1 MIIFVLFQSI
11 DIDIFILDYQKEIFR
26 TKPIEEAGQEFQAS
40 SIDRHKY
47 ISVKKTLRRG
57 RSKDEDSCYVEHE
70 TMDINVLLS
79 KNNDDKFKE
88 MVNHTK
94 TVKNKNTGAKQNSLM
109 SSDEQGEKI
118 KTGKGTVTSE
128 QTGTLKTGHD
138 CSTNKGDKPDIRIE
152 LRENTNSSD
161 SSGFTRNS
169 QDEGKIK
176 SFLEAE
182 SCTMRKELS
191 PIQSVRTANSDI
203 MIITQS
209 NDEET
214 PDDNGS
220 EIDLKTFLNTELVP
234 LPEKPKKKSKKHKRC
249 SKPLKPPSKKNGTT
263 EKQKNGF
270 DNDAFVNESEN
281 KFRRTLPSKRHSI
294 ESIDDINTLASCD
307 KNEAGSSVTCSRD
320 SIEATSDGP
329 ESIQNPLSDNEV
341 MSLNPDTEEEEAITL
356 ADDNLESN
364 DNHENDN
371 NSANQIFQINN
382 KFQKHKNETKENH
395 DESQD
400 KNLILN
406 DDMSCDDLEFSDFDA
421 EDDEKKPDEVVKMD
435 TNQNIS
441 KRNNSAKKINS
452 LRGTAPYRSNRQK
465 YIGMNT
471 SVKNG
476 RLPSLKNN

>member
-1 MIIFVLFQSI
+1 MIIY
-11 DIDIFILDYQKEIFR
+11 IFILDYQKEVFR
-26 TKPIEEAGQEFQAS
+26 TKPIEEAGEEFQAS

-57 RSKDEDSCYVEHE
+57 RSKDEDSCYLEHE
-70 TMDINVLLS
+70 TTDINVLLS

-88 MVNHTK
+88 MINNQTK
-94 TVKNKNTGAKQNSLM
+94 TVKSENTGVNQNSLM
-109 SSDEQGEKI
+109 SSGEQGEKM
-118 KTGKGTVTSE
+118 KTGKGIVTSE
-128 QTGTLKTGHD
+128 QSGTLKTGNNY
-138 CSTNKGDKPDIRIE
+138 NKGDKQDIRIE

-169 QDEGKIK
+169 QDESKIK
-176 SFLEAE
+176 SFLEVE
-182 SCTMRKELS
+182 SSTMRKELS
-191 PIQSVRTANSDI
+191 PIQSARTVNSDI

-214 PDDNGS
+214 PDGDGS

-249 SKPLKPPSKKNGTT
+249 SKPPKPPSKKNGMT

-270 DNDAFVNESEN
+270 DNDAFENESEN
-281 KFRRTLPSKRHSI
+281 KFRRTLPSKRHSFG
-294 ESIDDINTLASCD
+294 SIDDINTLASRD
-307 KNEAGSSVTCSRD
+307 KNEAGSSATCRRD
-320 SIEATSDGP
+320 SIEAASDGP

-341 MSLNPDTEEEEAITL
+341 MSLNPDTEEEEEEEAITL

-364 DNHENDN
+364 DNDENDN

-400 KNLILN
+400 KNLILH
-406 DDMSCDDLEFSDFDA
+406 DDMSCDDLELSDFDA
-421 EDDEKKPDEVVKMD
+421 EDDEKKQDDVVKMD

-441 KRNNSAKKINS
+441 KRTNSAKKINN